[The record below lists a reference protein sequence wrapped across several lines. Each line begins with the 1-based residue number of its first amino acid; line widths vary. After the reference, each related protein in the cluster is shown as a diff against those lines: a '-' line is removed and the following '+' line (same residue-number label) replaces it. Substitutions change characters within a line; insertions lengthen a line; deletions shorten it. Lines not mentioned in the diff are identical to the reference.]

1 MADQAKIQVKFQA
14 VGEKALVH
22 AIKQLHASQILV
34 QKGVR
39 AYNRELKKL
48 NITQQQQ
55 QKFSIFGFKN
65 NRLLSNSFATL
76 RSKMLLAAFAMTL
89 FSRTV
94 GRAAN
99 LAGEQ
104 ELAQLKLEAVLG
116 RVSIELLDYASALQK
131 VTRFGDEAIIS
142 VQSIIGAFIK
152 DDDVIKSLTKATLD
166 LASAKGMDLNA
177 AADLVA
183 KSVGSSTN
191 ALTRYGIA
199 ANGAVGSTERAASV
213 VRNISVLYGGM
224 ATKEAQGYAGTIDSL
239 KNTAGDAAEAI
250 GETLTGVIIHFSNR
264 IQQALVFTE
273 MFYDGLNDILGF
285 TQKETPFRTFSEDIR
300 DYQKEISKVSFK
312 ELETRQEA
320 LGFSFQQTTQDIDG
334 QNITM
339 QDSALTQIKL
349 DELTKEKIKRESKA
363 QALLQSTGYTQ
374 LETTKAT
381 EAWII
386 ANQDAFESTE
396 AYQSTLGGL
405 QKVLKKQQ
413 IAQFQLASGAIS
425 SFGQLAE
432 AAGAGAQQVANIQ
445 AAAAVVD
452 AIAAAMS
459 SRAMVS
465 DILPPPAPD
474 IAFGVSLVSGLAKA
488 AMVQQAAGKVKSG
501 SVGGASGGGGTRQ
514 IVFGQPAPQFADGG
528 LIGGR
533 PHSQGGTMINA
544 ERGEFIMSRNA
555 VDSIGLDTLNN
566 LNQGGTAVT
575 VNVSGNV
582 MTQDFVDN
590 DLADAIKDAVRRGSD
605 FGIG

>member
-39 AYNRELKKL
+39 AYNRELMKL

-396 AYQSTLGGL
+396 AYQRTLGGL

-566 LNQGGTAVT
+566 RNQGGTAVT